1 MQFTNLRIRTRITA
15 GFAVVLLLAAIT
27 IGVGI
32 AMLGRL
38 NEQAVTV
45 EQANLPRLLNA
56 NSIRQQLDTMAV
68 AVRNLL
74 LNDDP
79 EVIKTSLAR
88 ISSARDTTRETIQ
101 RLAPTLARS
110 DVRERLLNFS
120 ADYDRVM
127 ANVLQFQTQGKRVDA
142 IQRLNNDLLPIYKG
156 YTATLDD
163 INQFQV
169 EETRKATA
177 AIGGIASSSRII
189 LGGLGAAA
197 FLMSIGA
204 GWAITRSITAP
215 IADAV
220 EIAATVAKGDLTRD
234 IAVTREDETGQLLAA
249 LRGMNDSLRNVVID
263 VRKGSDEI
271 ATASKEIAT
280 GNVDLSS
287 RTEEQAASL
296 EETASSMEEL
306 TATVRRNA
314 DSAREG
320 TLLARKASEVATR
333 SGEVVERVVQTM
345 HEISDRSTKVADIIG
360 TIDGIAFQTNI
371 LALNAAVE
379 AARAGEQGKGFAVVA
394 SEVRAL
400 AQRSAAAAK
409 EIKELIDES
418 VASVEAGQAQV
429 DESGRTISE
438 VVSSVRHL
446 SDLMGEIASASDEQH
461 QGIEQVN
468 QAIAQMDQVTQQN
481 AALVEQA
488 AAAASAL
495 QEQATHLVR
504 QVAAFEVGDSLIA
517 STSAA

>member
-1 MQFTNLRIRTRITA
+1 MTA

-38 NEQAVTV
+38 NEQAASV

-56 NSIRQQLDTMAV
+56 NLIRQQLDSMAV

-79 EVIKTSLAR
+79 EVTKASLAR
-88 ISSARDTTRETIQ
+88 ISSARGITRETMQ
-101 RLAPTLARS
+101 RLSSTLARP
-110 DVRERLLNFS
+110 DVREQLLKYS
-120 ADYDRVM
+120 ADYDREI
-127 ANVLQFQTQGKRVDA
+127 ANVLQLQTQGKRVDA
-142 IQRLNNDLLPIYKG
+142 IQRLNNDLFPIYKG

-169 EETRKATA
+169 TATRQATA
-177 AIGGIASSSRII
+177 SIGEIASESRILLI
-189 LGGLGAAA
+189 GLGAAA
-197 FLMSIGA
+197 LLMSIGA
-204 GWAITRSITAP
+204 GWVITRSITAP

-249 LRGMNDSLRNVVID
+249 LREMNDSLRKVVTD

-271 ATASKEIAT
+271 AMASNEIAT

-287 RTEEQAASL
+287 RTEEQAAAL

-314 DSAREG
+314 DSAKEG
-320 TLLARKASEVATR
+320 TLLAQRASEVAAH
-333 SGEVVERVVQTM
+333 SGRVVERVVQTM
-345 HEISDRSTKVADIIG
+345 HQISNRSAKVADIIG

-446 SDLMGEIASASDEQH
+446 TDLMGEIASASDEQH

-468 QAIAQMDQVTQQN
+468 QAIAQMDEVTQQN

-495 QEQATHLVR
+495 REQATHLVR
-504 QVAAFEVGDSLIA
+504 QVAAFDVGDSATLRA
-517 STSAA
+517 RAA